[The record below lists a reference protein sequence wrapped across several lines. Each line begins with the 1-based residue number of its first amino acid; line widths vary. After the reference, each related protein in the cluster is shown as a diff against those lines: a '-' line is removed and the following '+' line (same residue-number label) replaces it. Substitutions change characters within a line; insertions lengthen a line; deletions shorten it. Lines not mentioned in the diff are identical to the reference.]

1 MRRPLQLNRE
11 AMISWMGECVTL
23 VRSLKKTWHDLCFDV
38 LGLSLK
44 NLVYNHVHKVV
55 NYKKTSFIGVC
66 RDVDDPEY
74 KPAPALLKDDME
86 VRQHEPKAHDV
97 F

>member
-1 MRRPLQLNRE
+1 MSTKL
-11 AMISWMGECVTL
+11 
-23 VRSLKKTWHDLCFDV
+23 
-38 LGLSLK
+38 
-44 NLVYNHVHKVV
+44 
-55 NYKKTSFIGVC
+55 TSFIGVC